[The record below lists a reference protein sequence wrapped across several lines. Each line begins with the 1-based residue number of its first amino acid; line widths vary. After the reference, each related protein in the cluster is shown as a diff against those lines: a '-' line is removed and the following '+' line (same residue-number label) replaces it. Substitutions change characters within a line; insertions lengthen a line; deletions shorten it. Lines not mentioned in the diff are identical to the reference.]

1 MVGAPFVACAPSLIP
16 VPRLAPLLLAAP
28 WILGPV
34 VTIVRARLSRSL
46 DDEQA
51 DPPGSPPLASHVTP
65 ARNEARN
72 ISPCVESALASSY
85 PRLEVIVVDD
95 HSTDETAAIVR
106 AIAARDARVRV
117 ITPPPLPDGWF
128 GKQWACAAGA
138 AVARGEVLGFMDADT
153 RQAPDLVTRTV
164 NAMLTRGADLLS
176 VAGTQDLG
184 SFWERMIQ
192 PQIFSIM
199 LQRYGGTE
207 LVNRSRR
214 VAEKIA
220 NGQCLWVRRSAYD
233 TMGGHGAVKHEVAE
247 DLALAQH
254 WFGAGRTVALVL
266 GIDQLSTRMYT
277 SLRELIDGWGKNIY
291 AGGRK
296 AMPFGV
302 VGRAIYPLA
311 LVAPSLFTLVPPV
324 VLVLGLLG
332 VVGPTAQAWAAIATG
347 ANLVWW
353 LLVYAWLRLSPLY
366 ALLHPLGAA
375 MVLYI
380 ALGAIARGR
389 RVRWKEREYRAA

>member
-1 MVGAPFVACAPSLIP
+1 M
-16 VPRLAPLLLAAP
+16 PRLAPLLLAAP

-34 VTIVRARLSRSL
+34 ITLVRARLSRSL
-46 DDEQA
+46 DDEPSE
-51 DPPGSPPLASHVTP
+51 PPHDLPLVSLVIP

-72 ISPCVESALASSY
+72 IAPCVESALASTY

-95 HSTDETAAIVR
+95 HSTDDTARIVR
-106 AIAARDARVRV
+106 AIAQRDRRARVV
-117 ITPPPLPDGWF
+117 TPAQLPDGWF

-138 AVARGEVLGFMDADT
+138 ADSRGEVLGFMDADT

-164 NAMLTRGADLLS
+164 NAMAARDADLLS
-176 VAGTQDLG
+176 VAGTQELG

-192 PQIFSIM
+192 PQIFAIM

-214 VAEKIA
+214 VTEKIA

-233 TMGGHGAVKHEVAE
+233 AMGGHAAVKHEVAE

-254 WFGAGRTVALVL
+254 WFGAGRNVALVL
-266 GIDQLSTRMYT
+266 GLDQLTTRMYR

-291 AGGRK
+291 AGGRN
-296 AMPFGV
+296 AMPFGA
-302 VGRAIYPLA
+302 VGRAVYPLA
-311 LVAPSLFTLVPPV
+311 LVAPSLFALVPPI
-324 VLVLGLLG
+324 VLGLGLLG
-332 VVGPTAQAWAAIATG
+332 VVGPTASAWAAIATG

-353 LLVYAWLRLSPLY
+353 LLVYAWLRLSPIY

-375 MVLYI
+375 LVLYI

>member
-1 MVGAPFVACAPSLIP
+1 
-16 VPRLAPLLLAAP
+16 VPRLAPLLLATP
-28 WILGPV
+28 WILGPL
-34 VTIVRARLSRSL
+34 VTLVRARFSSSL
-46 DDEQA
+46 DDERA
-51 DPPGSPPLASHVTP
+51 DPPSDPPLVSLVIP

-72 ISPCVESALASSY
+72 IQPCVESALASSY

-95 HSTDETAAIVR
+95 HSTDATAEIVH
-106 AIAARDARVRV
+106 AIAERDPRVRV
-117 ITPPPLPDGWF
+117 ITPAPLPDGWF

-138 AVARGEVLGFMDADT
+138 AASRGEVLGFMDADT
-153 RQAPDLVTRTV
+153 RQAPDLVARTV
-164 NAMLTRGADLLS
+164 NAMRTRGADLLS
-176 VAGTQDLG
+176 VAGTQELG
-184 SFWERMIQ
+184 SFWERLIQ
-192 PQIFSIM
+192 PQIFAIM

-214 VAEKIA
+214 VTEKIA
-220 NGQCLWVRRSAYD
+220 NGQCLWVRRQAYEA
-233 TMGGHGAVKHEVAE
+233 MGGHAAVKHEVAE

-254 WFGAGRTVALVL
+254 WFRAGRSVTLVL
-266 GIDQLSTRMYT
+266 GLEQLTTRMYT

-296 AMPFGV
+296 AMPFGA
-302 VGRAIYPLA
+302 VGRVVFPLA
-311 LVAPSLFTLVPPV
+311 LIAPSLFSLVPPI
-324 VLVLGLLG
+324 VLVLALLG
-332 VVGPTAQAWAAIATG
+332 AVGPTALGWAAIATS

-353 LLVYAWLRLSPLY
+353 LLVYAWLRLSPIY

>member
-1 MVGAPFVACAPSLIP
+1 M
-16 VPRLAPLLLAAP
+16 PRIAPLLLAAP
-28 WILGPV
+28 WILAPI
-34 VTIVRARLSRSL
+34 VTLVRARFSRSL
-46 DDEQA
+46 DDERPEPPL
-51 DPPGSPPLASHVTP
+51 DPPLVSLVIP

-72 ISPCVESALASSY
+72 IAPCVESALASTY

-95 HSTDETAAIVR
+95 HSTDDTAQIVG
-106 AIAARDARVRV
+106 AIAQRDRRVRV
-117 ITPPPLPDGWF
+117 VAPDPLPDGWF

-138 AVARGEVLGFMDADT
+138 AKSRGAVVGFMDADT

-164 NAMLTRGADLLS
+164 NAMAARGADLLS
-176 VAGTQDLG
+176 VAGRQELG

-192 PQIFSIM
+192 PQIFAIM

-214 VAEKIA
+214 ATEKIA
-220 NGQCLWVRRSAYD
+220 NGQCLWVRHSAYD
-233 TMGGHGAVKHEVAE
+233 AMGGHAAVKHEVAE

-254 WFGAGRTVALVL
+254 WFRAGRTVALVL
-266 GIDQLSTRMYT
+266 GLDQLTTRMYT

-291 AGGRK
+291 AGGRN
-296 AMPFGV
+296 AMPFGA
-302 VGRAIYPLA
+302 VGRAVYPLA
-311 LVAPSLFTLVPPV
+311 LVAPSLFALGPPI
-324 VLVLGLLG
+324 VLGLGVLG
-332 VVGPTAQAWAAIATG
+332 IVGPTASAWAAIATG

-353 LLVYAWLRLSPLY
+353 LLVYAWLRLSPVY